1 VLDISNWQ
9 EFLQGELSE
18 EEHEAMRKHENTG
31 RPLGSEKF
39 VSRLEKLLGRVLHPQ
54 KGGRPRKAEKKK
66 LKKQKKRR
74 RN

>member
-1 VLDISNWQ
+1 
-9 EFLQGELSE
+9 LQGELSE
-18 EEHEAMRKHENTG
+18 EEHEAIRKHESTG

-39 VSRLEKLLGRVLHPQ
+39 ATKLEKLLGRVLHPQ
-54 KGGRPRKAEKKK
+54 KGGRPRKDEKKK